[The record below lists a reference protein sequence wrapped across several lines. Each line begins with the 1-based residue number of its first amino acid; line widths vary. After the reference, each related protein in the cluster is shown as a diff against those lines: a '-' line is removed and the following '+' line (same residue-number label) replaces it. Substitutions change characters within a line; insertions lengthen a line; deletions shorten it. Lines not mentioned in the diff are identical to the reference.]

1 LHEISESSAKQHTE
15 KWINAWND
23 HDLKTILSMY
33 SDNVEFSSPKIKL
46 VFPERKL
53 SKITN
58 KKDLQEYWTKALSI
72 FPNLRF
78 IPKQTMAIADVCL
91 FEYDAVLDGKNK
103 THVLEKFQFQDDGL
117 VKKSM
122 AFYGSEEPI

>member
-1 LHEISESSAKQHTE
+1 MHEISEISAKQHTE
-15 KWINAWND
+15 KWTNAWNS
-23 HDLKTILSMY
+23 HDLKAILTMY
-33 SDNVEFSSPKIKL
+33 SDNIEFSSPKIKL

-58 KKDLQEYWTKALSI
+58 KKDLEEYWTKALSI
-72 FPNLRF
+72 FPNLHF
-78 IPKQTMAIADVCL
+78 IPKQTMAYGDVCL

-103 THVLEKFQFQDDGL
+103 THVIEKFQFQDHGL

-122 AFYGSEEPI
+122 AFYGPEEPI